1 MNNAGTIKDSLL
13 IRMSVEDFDN
23 VVALNL
29 RGTFLCT
36 RLVLRDMLRNRWGRV
51 VNIGSVVGI
60 AGNVGQSNYAASKAA
75 VIGFT
80 KSVAKEVASRN
91 ITVNCVAPGYVTTD
105 IVEDLPQELKGK
117 ILERIHMRRF
127 GSVQEVADL
136 VSFLVRDEAAYITGQ
151 VIAVDGRPLPRR
163 LVWSKAA
170 RPSGAR
176 WPWSPAA
183 PAASASPSLT
193 SWPPAGPTSPSTTC
207 ATTARRATLRRRW
220 RRWVFA
226 ACACGPTWGIPQ
238 SIQAL
243 VNAVEQEYGRLDI
256 LVNNAASGVQR
267 PAMELEEHHW
277 DWTLDVNARGP
288 WLCTKEAVRLMPEGG
303 SVVNLTSLGSQRV
316 LPFYTSVGVSKAAL
330 EALTRYLAVELAPR
344 GIRVN
349 AVSAG
354 YVDTDA
360 LRTFPNW
367 REMLAQAQEKTPGG
381 SHAHGRRRGP
391 GGGASLHGGRG
402 HGARPGHRGGRGPLA
417 PGVG

>member
-1 MNNAGTIKDSLL
+1 MTNDQQRVALVTGGSRGIGRAIALSLGSTGTKVAVNYLAREDAAQEVVEAITRQGGEAMAFQGDVTRTEDVEALIKGVENAWGAIDVLVNNAGTIKDSLL

-151 VIAVDGRPLPRR
+151 VIAVDGGL
-163 LVWSKAA
+163 
-170 RPSGAR
+170 
-176 WPWSPAA
+176 
-183 PAASASPSLT
+183 
-193 SWPPAGPTSPSTTC
+193 
-207 ATTARRATLRRRW
+207 
-220 RRWVFA
+220 
-226 ACACGPTWGIPQ
+226 
-238 SIQAL
+238 
-243 VNAVEQEYGRLDI
+243 
-256 LVNNAASGVQR
+256 
-267 PAMELEEHHW
+267 
-277 DWTLDVNARGP
+277 
-288 WLCTKEAVRLMPEGG
+288 
-303 SVVNLTSLGSQRV
+303 SLG
-316 LPFYTSVGVSKAAL
+316 G
-330 EALTRYLAVELAPR
+330 
-344 GIRVN
+344 
-349 AVSAG
+349 
-354 YVDTDA
+354 
-360 LRTFPNW
+360 
-367 REMLAQAQEKTPGG
+367 
-381 SHAHGRRRGP
+381 
-391 GGGASLHGGRG
+391 
-402 HGARPGHRGGRGPLA
+402 
-417 PGVG
+417 